1 MQPRDLELNANAQQF
16 AEFLL
21 DQAQTLRIAAGN
33 CPETNATLIDCGINV
48 PGGLEAG
55 RGLAEICMS
64 TLGDIR
70 LVPAR
75 PEFGGAAVQVQT
87 DQPIAACL
95 ASQYAGWKLAE
106 GKYFAMGS
114 GPMRLAAAREPL
126 FEKMKWQREETE
138 EAVGILETRELP
150 PPALI
155 ARIAA
160 ECHVDPENVTLL
172 LAPTASLASGVQIVA
187 RSVET
192 ALHKLLEL
200 EFDLT
205 RVVSGYGVAPL
216 PPPGKNDLVSIG
228 RTNDAIL
235 YGGEVTLYV
244 DCADDL
250 IVEIGPRVPSCAS
263 DDFGRPFQEIFEHYQ
278 GDFYQIDP
286 HLFSPAAVTF
296 CNLKSGKTF
305 RYGEVKPEL
314 IRKSWG

>member
-1 MQPRDLELNANAQQF
+1 MPGLAVRGLEVERRKILCDGIRADAARGDEGTVIREAKVAPRRNRRSGRGPRNPRDSA
-16 AEFLL
+16 
-21 DQAQTLRIAAGN
+21 
-33 CPETNATLIDCGINV
+33 
-48 PGGLEAG
+48 
-55 RGLAEICMS
+55 
-64 TLGDIR
+64 
-70 LVPAR
+70 
-75 PEFGGAAVQVQT
+75 
-87 DQPIAACL
+87 
-95 ASQYAGWKLAE
+95 
-106 GKYFAMGS
+106 
-114 GPMRLAAAREPL
+114 
-126 FEKMKWQREETE
+126 
-138 EAVGILETRELP
+138 
-150 PPALI
+150 PALI

-160 ECHVDPENVTLL
+160 ECRVDPENVTLL
-172 LAPTASLASGVQIVA
+172 LAPTASLAGGVQIVA

-200 EFDLT
+200 EFDLS
-205 RVVSGYGVAPL
+205 RIVSGYGVAPL
-216 PPPGKNDLVSIG
+216 PPAGKNDLVSIG

-235 YGGEVTLYV
+235 YAGEVTLYV
-244 DCADDL
+244 DCPDDL